1 MSKNGSKTGL
11 WITVVLLFMFLLGS
25 FIINFGLMITLFGK
39 GLDAEDSDYPQDEKP
54 NYEEIWS
61 YGYGTDKVVHVTLEG
76 VIVRGSKEGLFGSQ
90 LGMAETVLKQIR
102 AATIDPDVK
111 AILLEVDSPGGAV
124 TPSDEIYRA
133 LREFKAVDE
142 SRKILVFIRGLGAS
156 GAYYAAMAG
165 DYILAEPTAI
175 VGSIG
180 VIMETLNLKGLGDK
194 LGLKAVTI
202 TSGSNKDMLNPLKE
216 VNPLHVHMLQGVVD
230 DMYNRFASIVEESRE
245 PPSHRELMDGRIL
258 TANTALK
265 EHFID
270 EIGYW
275 SNALFQMQTLLGVD
289 DIRLIRYAKKR
300 TFFETIFD
308 AKTPHLPRVN
318 AVLSG
323 PQFLYQWKP

>member
-11 WITVVLLFMFLLGS
+11 RIAVVLLSMFLVGS
-25 FIINFGLMITLFGK
+25 FITNLGLTTALLGK
-39 GLDAEDSDYPQDEKP
+39 GLHPSSLDYPKDENP
-54 NYEEIWS
+54 DYEEIWS
-61 YGYGTDKVVHVTLEG
+61 YGYGTSKVVHIELEG
-76 VIVRGSKEGLFGSQ
+76 VIMRGGKDGLFGSQ
-90 LGMAETVLKQIR
+90 PGMAETVLKQIR
-102 AATIDPDVK
+102 AASVDPDVK

-133 LREFKAVDE
+133 LRDFKELDE
-142 SRKILVFIRGLGAS
+142 SRQVLVFIRGLGAS

-180 VIMETLNLKGLGDK
+180 VIMETLNMKGLGDK

-216 VNPLHVHMLQGVVD
+216 VNPLHVQMLQGVVD
-230 DMYNRFASIVEESRE
+230 DMYNRFASIVEESRL

-258 TANTALK
+258 TANVALR

-270 EIGYW
+270 GIGYW
-275 SNALFQMQTLLGVD
+275 PEALFQMQKLLGVD
-289 DIRLIRYAKKR
+289 DIRLIRYAKKKS
-300 TFFETIFD
+300 FLETIFE
-308 AKTPHLPRVN
+308 AKAPHLPQMS
-318 AVLSG
+318 APLSG
-323 PQFLYQWKP
+323 PRFLYQWKP